1 MPAKMLVDT
10 GCTRTLV
17 HRKFVSETN
26 KTPENITILTA
37 TGRSSYGRIITR
49 EDLLNQWGTES
60 DKAFVTTRS
69 QTKQKAQDRIEEL
82 MDRENIL
89 ASKTLSLRT
98 GKEPNRTNPDEHRT
112 EEEENKVPDP
122 VENDS
127 DVEVN
132 KVNILDRNVDQVISD
147 QKNDVT
153 LSQCRNNASADSPK
167 DKDGYFYEKGMLMHR
182 KYSDNSHN
190 GLPYVDRIVVPES
203 YRPEILRISHT
214 LPLAG
219 HLGREKT
226 ISRIGAHFYWP
237 RLSFDVR
244 KYCATCPECQL
255 VARKM
260 TALRAPLKPVPIV
273 AEPFR
278 KIAIDI
284 VGELPRTKTGYKYIL
299 TMVDYATRYP
309 EAFPLRNTNSKVI
322 ADNLVTFISR
332 VGIPDEIV
340 SDQAANLLSKLMTQL
355 FEQLGI
361 SRIKT
366 SVYHSEANGLV
377 ERFNGTLKQMLRKFV
392 SENVGLW
399 DKYLPYLLFAYRE
412 VPCVSTGYSPFE
424 LLYGRTIRG
433 PLAVIKETWMEKTPP
448 DNNLITYIQEMRRR
462 MSTMQQAVYQSM
474 KGSQAKQKENYDKKS
489 STRKFDKGDKVL
501 VLLPTPGSKLETKW
515 QGPYTVTSVKEEGRT
530 YEVDTGKRKKQLRTY
545 NINMLSRWQSRD
557 EATAFV
563 MAWRNHERCR
573 CLTRKVCPN
582 LPVKKLCKM
591 SRFQKS

>member
-1 MPAKMLVDT
+1 MAAKMLVDT

-49 EDLLNQWGTES
+49 EDLLNQWGTDS

-69 QTKQKAQDRIEEL
+69 QTKLKAQDRIEEL

-89 ASKTLSLRT
+89 ASKTLSTRT

-132 KVNILDRNVDQVISD
+132 QVNILDRNVDQ
-147 QKNDVT
+147 
-153 LSQCRNNASADSPK
+153 
-167 DKDGYFYEKGMLMHR
+167 
-182 KYSDNSHN
+182 
-190 GLPYVDRIVVPES
+190 
-203 YRPEILRISHT
+203 
-214 LPLAG
+214 
-219 HLGREKT
+219 
-226 ISRIGAHFYWP
+226 
-237 RLSFDVR
+237 
-244 KYCATCPECQL
+244 
-255 VARKM
+255 
-260 TALRAPLKPVPIV
+260 
-273 AEPFR
+273 
-278 KIAIDI
+278 
-284 VGELPRTKTGYKYIL
+284 
-299 TMVDYATRYP
+299 
-309 EAFPLRNTNSKVI
+309 
-322 ADNLVTFISR
+322 
-332 VGIPDEIV
+332 
-340 SDQAANLLSKLMTQL
+340 
-355 FEQLGI
+355 
-361 SRIKT
+361 
-366 SVYHSEANGLV
+366 
-377 ERFNGTLKQMLRKFV
+377 
-392 SENVGLW
+392 
-399 DKYLPYLLFAYRE
+399 
-412 VPCVSTGYSPFE
+412 

-448 DNNLITYIQEMRRR
+448 DNNLITYVLEMRRR

-515 QGPYTVTSVKEEGRT
+515 QGPYTVTGVKVEGRT

-563 MAWRNHERCR
+563 MEESREMSLPHEKSLPQLASEETLQDVTISEELNKEQTFQVQKILEEFYDVFSGKPNRTNAVIHKIDTGDAEPIR
-573 CLTRKVCPN
+573 TAPYKIPQKLEEAVNDEIRKMLEMEVIRPSQSPWSSGVVIVPKPDGSIRFCVDYRKLNRVTKMDAYP
-582 LPVKKLCKM
+582 LPRMEKMIERSTNKVDFHQPSKKSSIGK
-591 SRFQKS
+591 